1 MGTPIEMDD
10 LRVPPSP
17 PCLETLSNGMFLDD
31 SPLNMVVFHS
41 ILLDQHP
48 KIVDALRHGPNSQ
61 VPAASQLKTMVGE
74 VSKKCE
80 LFVCTYPLVI

>member
-1 MGTPIEMDD
+1 MVSDEKPIEMDD

-41 ILLDQHP
+41 ILLDDQRLISIP
-48 KIVDALRHGPNSQ
+48 KLLMPSDMDPIAKCLRHPS
-61 VPAASQLKTMVGE
+61 
-74 VSKKCE
+74 
-80 LFVCTYPLVI
+80 